1 MMMLSDFD
9 YTLPEEAIAQEPVE
23 PRDAS
28 RLLVMHRSTG
38 TLEHRVFREIIDY
51 LRPEDTLVVNDTRV
65 IPARVHAVK
74 ETGGKVELLLLSRKG
89 EGVWEALVK
98 PGRRVPPG
106 TRLLAAG
113 GAIQVDVLER
123 TPSGG
128 RLVRVSGAGDPE
140 RALLETG
147 QVPLPPYIHRE
158 LADGERYQTVY
169 AARSGSA
176 AAPTAGLHFTKELL
190 EQIRALGVS
199 VVRVTLHVGLATFQP
214 VRVEEITQHKMH
226 VEQYEVSPEAAEQ
239 INATRGRVIAVGT
252 TSTRV
257 LESSADEAGRVRAG
271 AGTTQL
277 YIYPGYRFRVVDAMV
292 TNFHVPRSTLLIMVS
307 AFAGREAVLH
317 AYAEA
322 LQRGYRFFS
331 FGDAMLIL

>member
-1 MMMLSDFD
+1 M
-9 YTLPEEAIAQEPVE
+9 
-23 PRDAS
+23 
-28 RLLVMHRSTG
+28 
-38 TLEHRVFREIIDY
+38 
-51 LRPEDTLVVNDTRV
+51 
-65 IPARVHAVK
+65 
-74 ETGGKVELLLLSRKG
+74 
-89 EGVWEALVK
+89 
-98 PGRRVPPG
+98 
-106 TRLLAAG
+106 
-113 GAIQVDVLER
+113 
-123 TPSGG
+123 
-128 RLVRVSGAGDPE
+128 
-140 RALLETG
+140 
-147 QVPLPPYIHRE
+147 
-158 LADGERYQTVY
+158 
-169 AARSGSA
+169 
-176 AAPTAGLHFTKELL
+176 
-190 EQIRALGVS
+190 
-199 VVRVTLHVGLATFQP
+199 VRVTLHVGLATFQP

>member
-9 YTLPEEAIAQEPVE
+9 YTLPEEAIAQEPAE

-28 RLLVMHRSTG
+28 RLLVMNRATG

-51 LRPEDTLVVNDTRV
+51 LRPDDTLVVNDTRV

-89 EGVWEALVK
+89 EGVWERLSSREACAARN
-98 PGRRVPPG
+98 PPSGRRG
-106 TRLLAAG
+106 T
-113 GAIQVDVLER
+113 IQVGVLER

-128 RLVRVSGAGDPE
+128 IVRVSGGRSGA
-140 RALLETG
+140 ALLDAG

-169 AARSGSA
+169 AARAGSS
-176 AAPTAGLHFTKELL
+176 AAPTAGLHFTNELL

-199 VVRVTLHVGLATFQP
+199 VAQVTLHVGLATFQP

-257 LESSADEAGRVRAG
+257 LESSVDETGRVRAG

-277 YIYPGYRFRVVDAMV
+277 YIYPGYRFRVVEAMV